1 MMKDFLDVACSACC
15 SNTGLTKNIISL
27 TNSCLRL
34 ERRHPLLRAA
44 LEQVAATYDP
54 GCWVCIGPR
63 LLTAMARCLAR

>member
-1 MMKDFLDVACSACC
+1 MMKDFLDVACFACC

-44 LEQVAATYDP
+44 LERVAATYDP
-54 GCWVCIGPR
+54 ECWVCIGPR
-63 LLTAMARCLAR
+63 LLTAMARCLA